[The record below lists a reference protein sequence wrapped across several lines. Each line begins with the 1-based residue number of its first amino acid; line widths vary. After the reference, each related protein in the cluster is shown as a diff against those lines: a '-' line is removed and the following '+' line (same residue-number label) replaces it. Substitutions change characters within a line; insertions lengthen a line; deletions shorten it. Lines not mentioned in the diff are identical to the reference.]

1 MDELSRRQMLKVT
14 GAAAATIAASLLGPA
29 PMLRPGMAR
38 AATATW
44 SHDPASPIGP
54 DHWADIG
61 FPTCGQGMRQSPV
74 NIRTR
79 DVAAYHGS
87 PLLLSYQV
95 SELTVENTGHVVE
108 VSIPT
113 GVRDTLRL
121 DGDRYELQQY
131 HFHAAFGAR
140 HQRAPG

>member
-1 MDELSRRQMLKVT
+1 
-14 GAAAATIAASLLGPA
+14 
-29 PMLRPGMAR
+29 
-38 AATATW
+38 
-44 SHDPASPIGP
+44 
-54 DHWADIG
+54 
-61 FPTCGQGMRQSPV
+61 MRQSPV

-121 DGDRYELQQY
+121 DGDRYELEQY